1 MNYYRLPMGPIQA
14 NCYVLIDEKTKEAA
28 VIDPGDCTEEL
39 KALIESDEISKV
51 QYILLTHGHFDH
63 ILGVPQVKELT
74 GAKIAIHE
82 KDANCLHDEHA
93 SLADIENPGI
103 QQMCEADI
111 LLHEGDVLTLGT
123 SEIRV
128 LETPG
133 HTRGG
138 VCFMCEDLLFTGD
151 TLFCLT
157 YGRTDFEG
165 GSVADMQKSLQRLVD
180 LDGDYTVLPGHN
192 RATTLS
198 YERKRNRYIRRGIS

>member
-1 MNYYRLPMGPIQA
+1 MNYYRLPMGPVQA
-14 NCYVLIDEKTKEAA
+14 NCYVLIDEETKEAA
-28 VIDPGDCTEEL
+28 VIDPGDFTEDLRFLL
-39 KALIESDEISKV
+39 KSDEVSKV
-51 QYILLTHGHFDH
+51 KYILLTHGHFDH
-63 ILGVPQVKELT
+63 ILGVPQVKEHT
-74 GAKIAIHE
+74 GAEIAIHE
-82 KDANCLHDEHA
+82 NDEKCLHDEHA
-93 SLADIENPGI
+93 SLADMDCPGA

-111 LLHEGDVLTLGT
+111 LLHEGDVLKLGS

-133 HTRGG
+133 HTKGG

-165 GSVADMQKSLQRLVD
+165 GSEEEMKRSLKRLVD

-198 YERKRNRYIRRGIS
+198 HERKRNRFIRRNLL

>member
-1 MNYYRLPMGPIQA
+1 MNYYRLPMGPVQA
-14 NCYVLIDEKTKEAA
+14 NCYVLIDESTKEAV
-28 VIDPGDCTEEL
+28 VIDPGDFTQEL
-39 KALIESDEISKV
+39 KNLLESDEISTV
-51 QYILLTHGHFDH
+51 RYILLTHGHFDH
-63 ILGVPQVKELT
+63 ILGVPRVKEIT

-82 KDANCLHDEHA
+82 KDAECLCNEHS
-93 SLADIENPGI
+93 SLADIDFPSV

-111 LLHEGDVLTLGT
+111 LLHEGDVLTLGS

-138 VCFMCEDLLFTGD
+138 VCYMCGDLLFTGD

-157 YGRTDFEG
+157 YGRTDLEG
-165 GSVADMQKSLQRLVD
+165 GNARDLQQSLQRLVD
-180 LDGDYTVLPGHN
+180 LEGDYTVLPGHN

-198 YERKRNRYIRRGIS
+198 HERKRNRFIRRGIL